1 MSQQCGDMLLTV
13 VHFVKLMRVNAP
25 TDPVG
30 AVALRY
36 DGVQF
41 FLSLFFLHDHARG
54 GTYLRL
60 SEAEM
65 TIRVQPFGYGVG
77 TRNTAAHKDYILSA
91 RWITG
96 TGLDYTT
103 PHPTT

>member
-77 TRNTAAHKDYILSA
+77 TRNATAPKVYRVSA
-91 RWITG
+91 IR
-96 TGLDYTT
+96 
-103 PHPTT
+103 